1 MILREEDVHGQV
13 LDHLGLVSSVI
24 SRLKLIEKIDA
35 RIKVSKDN
43 GAKITMGQ
51 RVAAM
56 LLNGLGFT
64 DLKHMV
70 LNLATTGAAAF
81 PIWMESHSGNASDK
95 KILQEG
101 ASKMQAFCEQL
112 KNAPTFLYV
121 GDSAFYERC
130 VKENVQFKWLSR
142 APERL
147 KEVKKWVQLPE
158 NVFTWQAIGNGY
170 KMTPLLDAVYGDM
183 PQRWLMIYSEK
194 AATREL
200 KTCFAYFMEFKF
212 GLYSSMI

>member
-1 MILREEDVHGQV
+1 
-13 LDHLGLVSSVI
+13 
-24 SRLKLIEKIDA
+24 
-35 RIKVSKDN
+35 
-43 GAKITMGQ
+43 
-51 RVAAM
+51 
-56 LLNGLGFT
+56 
-64 DLKHMV
+64 MV

-130 VKENVQFKWLSR
+130 VKENVQFKWLSQ

-158 NVFTWQAIGNGY
+158 NAFTWQALGNGY
-170 KMTPLLDAVYGDM
+170 KMTPLLDAVYGYV
-183 PQRWLMIYSEK
+183 PQRWLMILGCRITGEITENSAQLDLIKRRKGRFILATNQMDTEILPDIELLSEYK
-194 AATREL
+194 KQYKTEQGFAFIKGNTFEVASIFL
-200 KTCFAYFMEFKF
+200 KN
-212 GLYSSMI
+212 LRILRH